1 MTPDLFWNL
10 IEKIH
15 RDSRGDM
22 EKKCTLLEAELRR
35 LPLEEVVSFGA
46 HFDARHDEA
55 YSWELWAAAYIINGG
70 CSDDSFSDFRSTLIS
85 MGRHTYEGA
94 LADPESLAAIDY
106 DDEEACFEGFQY
118 VTNTV
123 LTDIGKGRTFPRA
136 QPVPAEP
143 SGTEWDEDQ
152 VAELYPKLAEKYGFA
167 G

>member
-1 MTPDLFWNL
+1 MTSNLFWNL

-22 EKKCTLLEAELRR
+22 DKKCTLLETELRR

-46 HFDARHDEA
+46 HFDAFHDRA

-85 MGRHTYEGA
+85 MGRQAYEAA

-106 DDEEACFEGFQY
+106 DDGEACYEGFEY
-118 VTNTV
+118 AAI
-123 LTDIGKGRTFPRA
+123 LMDMGKGQTFPRA
-136 QPVPAEP
+136 QPMPDEP
-143 SGTEWDEDQ
+143 SGTEWDEDEL
-152 VAELYPKLAEKYGFA
+152 AELYPKLAEKHGFA